1 MKKTIYGILKGKFLL
16 DEGAYK
22 KWSII
27 IFFSVLA
34 LIMIAS
40 SHSADGKVYQIAQL
54 NEEVKA
60 LRSTYV
66 DNKAELMEL
75 KMESFLRNKM
85 RDINLFPSEK
95 PPVKIVISQKK
106 QKP

>member
-40 SHSADGKVYQIAQL
+40 SHSADGKVYQIAKL

-66 DNKAELMEL
+66 DNRAELMEL
-75 KMESFLRNKM
+75 KMESFLTEKM
-85 RDINLFPSEK
+85 KEIDIYPSEN
-95 PPVKIVISQKK
+95 PPVKILIDLKK
-106 QKP
+106 NNP

>member
-1 MKKTIYGILKGKFLL
+1 MCIR
-16 DEGAYK
+16 D
-22 KWSII
+22 
-27 IFFSVLA
+27 
-34 LIMIAS
+34 
-40 SHSADGKVYQIAQL
+40 SHSADGKVYQIAKL

-66 DNKAELMEL
+66 DTRAKLMEL

-85 RDINLFPSEK
+85 KDIYLFPSEK
-95 PPVKIVISQKK
+95 PPVKIVISTKK